1 MEKQNISE
9 EKLAQITKELDR
21 LKKLSK
27 RFDRDQQIKAL
38 EKILETSK

>member
-1 MEKQNISE
+1 MENQKLSE
-9 EKLAQITKELDR
+9 EKLSEITKELNR

-38 EKILETSK
+38 ERLLESK